1 MDGKILIGRGQQILE
16 MPEDAWK
23 KELAQ
28 IPEHSQDRLAFM
40 TEAYQRV
47 RYFAVKELADRQ
59 EPLKPEYIAEKLRLS
74 LETVQ
79 GILEELERKLFFLVR
94 NEQGALV
101 WAYPV
106 TVEPTPHRLKF
117 SSGEQLYGA

>member
-16 MPEDAWK
+16 MPEEAWK

-28 IPEHSQDRLAFM
+28 IPEHMQDRLAFM
-40 TEAYQRV
+40 TEAHQRV
-47 RYFAVKELADRQ
+47 RYFAVRELGDRQ
-59 EPLKPEYIAEKLRLS
+59 KALEPEYIAKKLNLS

-94 NEQGALV
+94 NEQGAV
-101 WAYPV
+101 AWAYPV
-106 TVEPTPHRLKF
+106 TAERTPHHMTF
-117 SSGEQLYGA
+117 STGEQICAA